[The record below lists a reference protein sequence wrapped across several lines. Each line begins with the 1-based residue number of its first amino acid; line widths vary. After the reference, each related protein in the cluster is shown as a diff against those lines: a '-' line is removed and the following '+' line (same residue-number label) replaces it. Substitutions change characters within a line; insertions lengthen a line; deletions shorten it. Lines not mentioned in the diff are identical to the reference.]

1 MLRRTLRGYLFFVV
15 LIGFVHEK
23 VKLCDFGYARI
34 IGKKSFRKSIVGTP
48 AYLAP
53 EVLDSDILRRRG
65 FNRALDMWSTG
76 VIIYVSLSGQFPF
89 NEQVEIEDQIKNAHF
104 MYPDEPWKHICPHA
118 IECIKVLS
126 KS

>member
-1 MLRRTLRGYLFFVV
+1 MLYY
-15 LIGFVHEK
+15 EK
-23 VKLCDFGYARI
+23 VKLCDFGYAKI

-53 EVLDSDILRRRG
+53 EVLYSDVLRKRG

-89 NEQVEIEDQIKNAHF
+89 NEQVDIQDQIKNAQF
-104 MYPDEPWKHICPHA
+104 MYPNEPWKHISHTA
-118 IECIKVLS
+118 INCIKVLS
-126 KS
+126 Y

>member
-1 MLRRTLRGYLFFVV
+1 VSADSL
-15 LIGFVHEK
+15 K

-53 EVLDSDILRRRG
+53 EVLYPRMLKQQG

-89 NEQVEIEDQIKNAHF
+89 NEDVDIGDQIKNASF
-104 MYPDEPWKHICPHA
+104 MYPSEIWGDISAEA
-118 IECIKVLS
+118 IECIQVRVCHDNPPNPPNS
-126 KS
+126 P